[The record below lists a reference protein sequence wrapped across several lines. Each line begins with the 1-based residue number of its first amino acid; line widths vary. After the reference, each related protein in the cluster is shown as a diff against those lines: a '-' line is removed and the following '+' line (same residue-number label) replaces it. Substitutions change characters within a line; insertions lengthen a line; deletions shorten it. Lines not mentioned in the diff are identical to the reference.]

1 MTRVQMSAILPSFA
15 GFTISQGSFHLRLIK
30 QLGNGAYGVVYL
42 AENLAPSRNSPQ
54 FYAVKCLLKHER
66 GSSLQK
72 QQHREVMHHR
82 ALSDH
87 PNVVTLHAVIEEEFY
102 TFLVLDLCEGGD
114 LFNAIMDRGAFAGNT
129 EAIRRTFLQI
139 VDAVEACHNKRIY
152 HRDLKPENILCAK
165 DDQTVYLAD
174 FGLSTKNRL
183 STNFGCGSS
192 FYMSPECLGVF
203 HKKTPYAT
211 APSDVWALGTILCNM
226 VTGRNPW
233 HIASPKADHG
243 FRYYLQRGA
252 SFLRD
257 QLTISVAASELL
269 ARIFTVD
276 PEARITIPEL
286 RAAVL
291 AMDSFFPAEPS
302 APSVSRALAAV
313 EGSTESAATTAVIVE
328 PTTPTIPPEAD
339 ITEQGRP
346 VAALGFRNE
355 SWELRPIALCA
366 SISADFMTMPTDAI
380 TAAATATCVGT
391 ESTFVGGSDD
401 VSHSSSGAARYP
413 PFESTDSLDDIWSI
427 AGPPPVADSPA
438 ESADTDTDTDSDSSG
453 PETPA
458 SAASDPAGVVPPLT
472 LDGPTPSECDIT
484 MAATRLAELKIEKR
498 PARAIVR
505 LFTGMRLKPR
515 GLRAVA

>member
-1 MTRVQMSAILPSFA
+1 MARVQMSAILPSFA
-15 GFTISQGSFHLRLIK
+15 GFTITHRSFHLRLVK

-42 AENLAPSRNSPQ
+42 AEDLSPRPKGPRY
-54 FYAVKCLLKHER
+54 YAVKCLLKHER

-72 QQHREVMHHR
+72 QQHREIMHHR
-82 ALSDH
+82 ALSGH

-102 TFLVLDLCEGGD
+102 IFLVLDLCEGGD

-129 EAIRRTFLQI
+129 EAVRRTFLQI
-139 VDAVEACHNKRIY
+139 VDAVEACHNKRVY
-152 HRDLKPENILCAK
+152 HRDLKPENILCSK

-243 FRYYLQRGA
+243 FRYYLQHGA

-257 QLTISVAASELL
+257 QLTISVAASELF

-302 APSVSRALAAV
+302 APSASRAPAAV
-313 EGSTESAATTAVIVE
+313 GDAIDVAAKLATS
-328 PTTPTIPPEAD
+328 TIPPEAD
-339 ITEQGRP
+339 ITEQRRP
-346 VAALGFRNE
+346 AAALGFRNE
-355 SWELRPIALCA
+355 SWELHPIALCT
-366 SISADFMTMPTDAI
+366 SISADFMAMPTDAI

-391 ESTFVGGSDD
+391 ESTFVGGADD
-401 VSHSSSGAARYP
+401 GSHSNSGSGVPRYP
-413 PFESTDSLDDIWSI
+413 PFESTDSLDDVWSI

-438 ESADTDTDTDSDSSG
+438 ESSDTDNDTDTDTDTDSNG

-484 MAATRLAELKIEKR
+484 MAATRLAELKIEKK

-515 GLRAVA
+515 RPRAAV